1 MILFAPNLGMYDACR
16 FNVYPPSVLHTAPP
30 LTAATRRHA
39 RTHNHTHV
47 RANVL
52 QHNLGTNP
60 GRVACRAQ
68 ARAVITGKYASPLV
82 ELSFSDRPCRIPPDS
97 GAMPCR

>member
-68 ARAVITGKYASPLV
+68 ARAVIPENMRPRLSSLV
-82 ELSFSDRPCRIPPDS
+82 SVIGHVAFP
-97 GAMPCR
+97 